1 MVLTERD
8 VLPAPDGIDA
18 ENLGAPIQLINSNKA
33 FLELGCFQQMGAKGS
48 RKYTTGN
55 GRCEQ
60 LALQF
65 HNEISNRKFSQFAFF
80 VVKQDII

>member
-1 MVLTERD
+1 VLTDPD

-18 ENLGAPIQLINSNKA
+18 EYPGAPIKLINSNKA
-33 FLELGCFQQMGAKGS
+33 FLELDCFQQMGTKGP
-48 RKYTTGN
+48 RKYTTRN

-65 HNEISNRKFSQFAFF
+65 YNEISDRKFS
-80 VVKQDII
+80 